1 LIIIIISKKYL
12 SLEKKLE
19 GGKRDT
25 GRERREGRE
34 QERRENTFIILNTIV
49 EHYINHSECVYHP
62 SR

>member
-1 LIIIIISKKYL
+1 LIIIIRSKKYL

-34 QERRENTFIILNTIV
+34 QERREYL
-49 EHYINHSECVYHP
+49 YHSQYDC
-62 SR
+62 